1 MSRNKRTKTC
11 AFRIIVV
18 SLHQKKKQK
27 ENKLNPKTRKGRE
40 IMKTTANNVY
50 VLKISLMNEDGS
62 YDYVK
67 VAGVYTNREDAWN
80 KAQEKMDRMKL
91 EWNNYQVKK
100 HNNDSFYIKSET
112 GLAKWYEVI
121 EMPLR

>member
-1 MSRNKRTKTC
+1 M
-11 AFRIIVV
+11 RISDNCRIFA
-18 SLHQKKKQK
+18 SEK
-27 ENKLNPKTRKGRE
+27 ETNNKLNPKTRKGRE

-67 VAGVYTNREDAWN
+67 VAGIYTNREDALN